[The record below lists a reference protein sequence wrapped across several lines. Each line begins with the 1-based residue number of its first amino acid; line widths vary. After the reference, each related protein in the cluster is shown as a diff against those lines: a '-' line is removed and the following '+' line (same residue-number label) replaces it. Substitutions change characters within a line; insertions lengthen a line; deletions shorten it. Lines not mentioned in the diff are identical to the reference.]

1 MNVKYILFFLT
12 IIKQIQTHAHTHT
25 YLHKYIQSILDKQF
39 VDINL
44 IFSYLYSY
52 FEKLQPL

>member
-1 MNVKYILFFLT
+1 MSNIFYFFLT
-12 IIKQIQTHAHTHT
+12 VIKQIQTYAHTHT

-44 IFSYLYSY
+44 IFSYLYTY